1 MAGIS
6 KLSTFGDANKGVDYP
21 HRQSQKI
28 GSL

>member
-6 KLSTFGDANKGVDYP
+6 KLSAFGDTDKGVDYP
-21 HRQSQKI
+21 HRQGQHI